1 MCEEE
6 EYLKNVVKVKKL
18 ILNQKIR
25 ISKKRIKDLNMA
37 LKLLEEQ
44 EREYI
49 LKNPK
54 MAYQINNVR
63 SILMEQ
69 LEAEWRV
76 KDKLV
81 LERKQKGEDKINE

>member
-44 EREYI
+44 EQEYI

-76 KDKLV
+76 EDKLV
-81 LERKQKGEDKINE
+81 LERNKK

>member
-1 MCEEE
+1 MVRRLQAEL
-6 EYLKNVVKVKKL
+6 YHWKNLMTFSIIETLTL
-18 ILNQKIR
+18 ITTAWTY
-25 ISKKRIKDLNMA
+25 M
-37 LKLLEEQ
+37 EQ

-76 KDKLV
+76 EEKLV
-81 LERKQKGEDKINE
+81 LERKQK